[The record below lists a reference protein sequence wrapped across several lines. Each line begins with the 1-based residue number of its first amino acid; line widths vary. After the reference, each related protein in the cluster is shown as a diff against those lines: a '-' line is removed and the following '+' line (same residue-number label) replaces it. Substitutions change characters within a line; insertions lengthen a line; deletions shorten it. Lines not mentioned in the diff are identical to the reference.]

1 MTLIELVIVIAI
13 ITVLVVVAVSS
24 LLRARMN
31 GNELSAVASLRV
43 INAAQTN
50 YGATCGGGGFAVSL
64 TALGQPGAG
73 GGQAYLERDL
83 SATPIVGKSGYVITS
98 TPGRGAAALSTR
110 DCHDNPVVSNYYASA
125 APSGPGQ
132 GTRSF
137 ATNQGGVVYE
147 RAGTTPPPEPF
158 GPPDTPVK

>member
-1 MTLIELVIVIAI
+1 MTLVELIIVIAI
-13 ITVLVVVAVSS
+13 ITVLIVVAVSS

-43 INAAQTN
+43 INSAQTN
-50 YGATCGGGGFAVSL
+50 YGATCGGGGFAISL

-73 GGQAYLERDL
+73 GGQGFLDRDL

-98 TPGRGAAALSTR
+98 TPGRGAAFLTSR
-110 DCHDNPVVSNYYASA
+110 DCHGNPVTSNYYASA
-125 APSGPGQ
+125 APSGTGQ

-137 ATNQGGVVYE
+137 ATNQGGVVFE
-147 RAGTTPPPEPF
+147 RAGTTPPQEPF
-158 GPPDTPVK
+158 GPPATPVK